1 MPGTGGPE
9 TYPGRVTDKETGGEP
24 DTGSSPYDDPTLS
37 MRRDRPSMLESDD
50 DLGFDNST
58 LDGSGPVYDG
68 AAYGGAAY
76 AAPTEQIYRPDQSG
90 TAVEPAPVAKAR
102 RGTLDL
108 GLLVLRLAVGGI
120 LIVHGLQKL
129 VGLWGGPGLDGYE
142 ELLREAGYRQP
153 GILAIVGAAGE
164 LAAGAFLV
172 LGLLTP
178 LAAAA
183 IVAIMINAVLF
194 KHELEPGVQFFAS
207 EQSGFEFEV
216 LLAAAAV
223 SLTLTGPGRIA
234 VDGPRKWATRPF
246 VGSFVALLLGVAAG
260 VCLWI
265 FGR

>member
-1 MPGTGGPE
+1 
-9 TYPGRVTDKETGGEP
+9 
-24 DTGSSPYDDPTLS
+24 
-37 MRRDRPSMLESDD
+37 MLESDD
-50 DLGFDNST
+50 DLGFDNSA
-58 LDGSGPVYDG
+58 LAPGFDSSVYDSS
-68 AAYGGAAY
+68 AYGGAAY

-90 TAVEPAPVAKAR
+90 TAPAETAPVVKAR

-142 ELLREAGYRQP
+142 ELLREAGYQQP